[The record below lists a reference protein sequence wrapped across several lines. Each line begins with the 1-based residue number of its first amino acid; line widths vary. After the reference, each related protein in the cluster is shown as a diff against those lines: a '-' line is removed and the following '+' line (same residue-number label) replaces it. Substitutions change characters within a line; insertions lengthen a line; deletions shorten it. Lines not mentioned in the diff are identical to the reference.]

1 MNICYTSFSQIQF
14 GVFADCQYCDCETSG
29 NRFYRNSKTKLDEC
43 IRQFNQNKNISFV
56 VGLGDLIDRDFAS
69 FDTINTVL
77 ATSEKEVFQVI
88 GNHDLEVQ
96 KEFLEKVPEKLNLTQ
111 TWYSFAKKE
120 WLFVFL
126 DGNEI
131 TFNSNN
137 PEIVRQAEEIT
148 QQLKKE
154 NKPNYHE
161 WNGGIGTR
169 QLIWLE
175 KQLQQAETKKMKVIL
190 FCHYPLLPLEAH
202 TLWNSEEVLTLLQKY
217 SCVKLWLNGHN
228 HAGNYAFQ
236 HGIHFV
242 NLKGMVET
250 ENHNTFAEV
259 DLTDKK
265 ITITAFGLEE
275 NRILKIE

>member
-1 MNICYTSFSQIQF
+1 MNICYTSFSQVQF

-77 ATSEKEVFQVI
+77 AMSEKEVFQVI
-88 GNHDLEVQ
+88 GNHDLAVQ

-137 PEIVRQAEEIT
+137 PAIVRQAEEIT

-161 WNGGIGTR
+161 WNGGIGTS